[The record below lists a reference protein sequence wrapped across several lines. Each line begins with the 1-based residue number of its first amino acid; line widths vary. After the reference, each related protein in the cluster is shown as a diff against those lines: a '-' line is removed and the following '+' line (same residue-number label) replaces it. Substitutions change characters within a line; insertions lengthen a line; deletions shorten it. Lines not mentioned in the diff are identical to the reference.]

1 MGNIVIIQRNAKQYQ
16 QNKIVKTNQ
25 YYRNSKENLEEQ
37 VRYQCRNV
45 SEQEKEKKK
54 RKYRKMDITMYLKKI
69 NKTKRKCK
77 NYRDIGKMK
86 NWKRQSPQY
95 KGKINKF
102 LRNQN
107 FKVLYC
113 YILHMSALDVVDH

>member
-37 VRYQCRNV
+37 VRNQCRNV

-54 RKYRKMDITMYLKKI
+54 ENTEKWI
-69 NKTKRKCK
+69 
-77 NYRDIGKMK
+77 
-86 NWKRQSPQY
+86 
-95 KGKINKF
+95 
-102 LRNQN
+102 
-107 FKVLYC
+107 
-113 YILHMSALDVVDH
+113 